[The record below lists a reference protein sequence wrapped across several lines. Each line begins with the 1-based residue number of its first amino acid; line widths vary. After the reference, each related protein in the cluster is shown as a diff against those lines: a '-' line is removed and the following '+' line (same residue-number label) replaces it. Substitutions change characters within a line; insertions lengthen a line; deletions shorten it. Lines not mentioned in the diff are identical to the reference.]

1 MRFLVLTKRIRL
13 ATNAILTKGAILSTL
28 SRNWELE
35 KFKAGKR
42 LISGKNRMRLEAKQV
57 KNEER
62 INPVSIIEIAFLM

>member
-1 MRFLVLTKRIRL
+1 MRFLVFTKRIRL
-13 ATNAILTKGAILSTL
+13 ATNAMLTKGAILSTL

-42 LISGKNRMRLEAKQV
+42 VISGKNRMRLEAKQL

-62 INPVSIIEIAFLM
+62 INPVSIIEIAFLI